1 MQKWQSNFSL
11 IFFYWS
17 LQQPVMHHTE
27 ALGKDLYETLD
38 IKAKVLKKQENKQV
52 LIKDVRKPNVKLIVL
67 QLTHK
72 TGLMGKHNW
81 QSSCRENIPFQLLKV
96 GFFDDVKYLNTSEAT
111 DLKEIDDLPCIDLI
125 SPEITDDT
133 IEGRC
138 ISVHIKWCVSCLVWN
153 VSITET
159 QLGEETVTKLYQL
172 QHNYSFKCVQYKI
185 ILSTC
190 HSNQAWQKD
199 SQVYLLWRCYK

>member
-1 MQKWQSNFSL
+1 
-11 IFFYWS
+11 
-17 LQQPVMHHTE
+17 MHLTE

-38 IKAKVLKKQENKQV
+38 IKAKVLKKQENKEV

-159 QLGEETVTKLYQL
+159 ELGEETVTWTNCNITTLSSVCNTKLFRQL
-172 QHNYSFKCVQYKI
+172 VIQTRHDKKILKFTCFDDAISSFLK
-185 ILSTC
+185 STDC
-190 HSNQAWQKD
+190 
-199 SQVYLLWRCYK
+199 